1 MTDSSVAQAVEVAKA
16 AIGADNGVWI
26 AHGDTVAKFIDT
38 VAKKI
43 DELRNLP
50 NQR

>member
-16 AIGADNGVWI
+16 AIGSSNGVWI
-26 AHGDTVAKFIDT
+26 ADGNTVAKFID
-38 VAKKI
+38 AIARKI

-50 NQR
+50 DKR